1 MESLLISR
9 GLKMS
14 KSLMGAEV
22 WAQEVFG
29 RCELGDLRRTHR
41 LVKTAGM
48 LARRVG
54 EAMVSASDGDE
65 AASEGAYRLI
75 RNKAVGA
82 AEIAE
87 GGFAST
93 VAAAQACQTLLAVE
107 DTTTLN
113 YKHSAVDELGDLGG
127 PASSRK
133 RGFIVHS
140 VLLVERE
147 SRRTVGLIEQQ
158 RWCRDPAERGV
169 RHARRTRAYAD
180 KESVKWERAS
190 VQVASRLGSLMS
202 QVVSV
207 CDRESDVYEY
217 LCYKVGRGE
226 RFVVRASRDRRL
238 VDDAVGHLF
247 ASMSQ
252 APVVGEHRVAL
263 GQRGGKQ
270 ARGAREA
277 CLEVRTQTVTLR
289 SPKRDGSLG
298 SLTVNAVLARE
309 LSAPADVEAAHW
321 LLLTSEPIEDL
332 EAARRVIGDY
342 ALRWRIEEF
351 HKAWKSGAKVEQMRM
366 QTAGNLERMATVLAF
381 VAVRLLQ
388 LREAVWESDAER
400 AAPPCTAVL
409 SEDEWR
415 VLWATRQGTRPPAQA
430 PTLRWAYESIAK
442 LGGFIDTKR
451 TGRAGWD
458 TMWDGW
464 FRLQERVVGYRLALG
479 LNTSEKM

>member
-1 MESLLISR
+1 MGSLLIGW
-9 GLKMS
+9 GLMMS
-14 KSLMGAEV
+14 KGVMGAEV

-29 RCELGDLRRTHR
+29 RCELGDVRRTHR

-48 LARRVG
+48 MARRVG
-54 EAMVSASDGDE
+54 EAAVSASDGDE

-75 RNKAVGA
+75 RNKSVA
-82 AEIAE
+82 ASKIAE
-87 GGFAST
+87 GGFAAT
-93 VAAAQACQTLLAVE
+93 VVAAQGCQTLLAVE
-107 DTTTLN
+107 DTTTLS
-113 YKHSAVDELGDLGG
+113 YKHSAVGELGDLGG
-127 PASSRK
+127 PASSHK

-147 SRRTVGLIEQQ
+147 SGRTVGLIEQQ
-158 RWCRDPAERGV
+158 RWCRDPAKRGQRHERQ
-169 RHARRTRAYAD
+169 ARAYGA

-190 VQVASRLGSLMS
+190 VQVASRMGPLMP

-217 LCYKVGRGE
+217 LCYKVGRAE
-226 RFVVRASRDRRL
+226 RFVVRASWDRS
-238 VDDAVGHLF
+238 VIDDEARHLF
-247 ASMSQ
+247 ELMSQ

-277 CLEVRTQTVTLR
+277 RLEVRAQTVTIR
-289 SPKRDGSLG
+289 APKRDGSLG
-298 SLTVNAVLARE
+298 SLTVNAVLAQE
-309 LSAPADVEAAHW
+309 LSPPTGVEPAHW
-321 LLLTSEPIEDL
+321 LLLTSEPVEGLD
-332 EAARRVIGDY
+332 AVRRVIGDY

-351 HKAWKSGAKVEQMRM
+351 HKAWKSGTKVEQLRM

-388 LREAVWESDAER
+388 LREAVLESAPER
-400 AAPPCTAVL
+400 AAQPCTTVL
-409 SEDEWR
+409 SDEEWR
-415 VLWATRQGTRPPAQA
+415 VLWATGEGTRPPRQA
-430 PTLRWAYESIAK
+430 PTLRWAYGSIAK

-464 FRLQERVVGYRLALG
+464 FRLQERVFGYRLALG
-479 LNTSEKM
+479 LNASEKM